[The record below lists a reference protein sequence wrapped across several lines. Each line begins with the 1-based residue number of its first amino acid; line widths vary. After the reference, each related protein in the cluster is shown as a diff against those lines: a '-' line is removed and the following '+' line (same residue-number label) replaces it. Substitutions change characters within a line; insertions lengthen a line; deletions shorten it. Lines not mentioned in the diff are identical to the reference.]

1 MKPFRKHVAIA
12 IDGGGIRGVI
22 PARALAMLEQ
32 ELGQSAHETFRLT
45 VGTSTG
51 SIIATGI
58 AAGMSAEQIY
68 QLYLKLGHEI
78 FHPSFRT
85 RFWPFFNYRYPR
97 EPLENALRE
106 VMQDRKLST
115 LWEAVPRTDTV
126 ITTFDVIE
134 NRTRF
139 LKPWKPEYSDWT
151 LVKAVL
157 ASAAAP
163 TYFPAVDGRFID
175 GGVGS
180 FNNPC
185 YLAAFEIAFFL
196 SNKKRG
202 EEKWTPE
209 ETTLIS
215 LGTGREANRIKVGE
229 INHFLPLQY
238 IGHILDAFGHSA
250 DDQQVFLTKTFFH
263 GLDFRRYQVDLEESI
278 SLDSSAQIPKLMEYG
293 EKLGHMLL
301 GNTQDRAM
309 LIVPSGIPAKA
320 DATSEGAPVKPTK
333 STSRHQTSKSDSPK
347 KSPPRTPTKAARAPR
362 TQKPT

>member
-32 ELGQSAHETFRLT
+32 ELGQPAHEMFRLT

-51 SIIATGI
+51 SIIAAGI

-68 QLYLKLGHEI
+68 QLYLKLGREI

-85 RFWPFFNYRYPR
+85 RLWPFFNYRYPR
-97 EPLENALRE
+97 EPLEKALND
-106 VMQDRKLST
+106 VMKDRKLGD
-115 LWEAVPRTDTV
+115 LWEVEPRTDTV
-126 ITTFDVIE
+126 LTTFDVIE

-139 LKPWKPEYSDWT
+139 LKSWKPEYRDWP

-163 TYFPAVDGRFID
+163 TYFPSVDGRFID

-196 SNKKRG
+196 SSKKRG
-202 EEKWTPE
+202 DEMWKPE

-215 LGTGREANRIKVGE
+215 LGTGRSTGNPKVGA

-238 IGHILDAFGHSA
+238 IGHILDAFSHSA
-250 DDQQVFLTKTFFH
+250 DDQQVFLTDTFFR
-263 GLDFRRYQVDLEESI
+263 GLDFRRYQVDIAGSI
-278 SLDSSAQIPKLMEYG
+278 GLDSADQIPKLTEYG
-293 EKLGHMLL
+293 EQLGRMLL
-301 GNTQDRAM
+301 GNQLDRAM
-309 LIVPSGIPAKA
+309 QMSALQLPKTAK
-320 DATSEGAPVKPTK
+320 STK
-333 STSRHQTSKSDSPK
+333 STSRRQTSKNDSPK
-347 KSPPRTPTKAARAPR
+347 KSPSRTPTKSARGPR
-362 TQKPT
+362 TR